1 MKMDEISIK
10 LPAKPEYMTVA
21 RLTTAGLA
29 NRLGFSIDEIED
41 LKVAVS
47 EAGNYLINQ
56 FSDISVL
63 EIDFFIEDDNK
74 IRAKIAAPAA
84 SMVRDHEDKKNELSL
99 FIIESVTDLVEKE
112 EEQGVIKA
120 FSILKTCGGS
130 LKNE

>member
-1 MKMDEISIK
+1 MKMDEITIK

-56 FSDISVL
+56 FSDITVL
-63 EIDFFIEDDNK
+63 EINFFIEDNNR
-74 IRAKIAAPAA
+74 IHARIAAPSA
-84 SMVRDHEDKKNELSL
+84 SIVKKQEIKESELSL
-99 FIIESVTDLVEKE
+99 FIIESVTDQVEKD
-112 EEQGVIKA
+112 EEQGVIRA
-120 FSILKTCGGS
+120 FSILKTCGGR